1 MKHILAQSA
10 YLVVNK
16 QIAKVVGLNATVLL
30 ADLISKEGYF
40 TDRGELVEGMFFNT
54 YKNIQKDTTLT
65 EGKQK
70 TAIQILKDKG
80 LITTKLMGM
89 PAKTHFKIHENK
101 ILEILDIS
109 CTENTE
115 LVTRKTS
122 PNKNKEI
129 IIKNNNSII
138 SDIKSR
144 QIEFITE
151 VYEHDTYRTE
161 MLHEFSQY
169 WTEPNKSKTKMRYE
183 LQKTFDITRRLATWN
198 KNSKKWDKPTNSKID
213 NQLHS
218 YNEAMDI
225 VKNIKYEN

>member
-129 IIKNNNSII
+129 IIKNKDISIRRKEFDEI
-138 SDIKSR
+138 VYSSDY
-144 QIEFITE
+144 T
-151 VYEHDTYRTE
+151 TE
-161 MLHEFSQY
+161 MCSDFIMY
-169 WTEPNKSKTKMRYE
+169 WTEPNKSKTKMRFE
-183 LQKTFDITRRLATWN
+183 LQKTFDITRRLSTWN
-198 KNSKKWDKPTNSKID
+198 KNSKKWDRPTNSKID
-213 NQLHS
+213 NQLNS

-225 VKNIKYEN
+225 VKNIKYED

>member
-70 TAIQILKDKG
+70 TAIQVLKDKG

-101 ILEILDIS
+101 ILEILELS

-129 IIKNNNSII
+129 IIKNNI
-138 SDIKSR
+138 SNRYDDFQEDVFSTGHPTEICK
-144 QIEFITE
+144 EFI
-151 VYEHDTYRTE
+151 
-161 MLHEFSQY
+161 SY
-169 WTEPNKSKTKMRYE
+169 WTEPNKSKTKMRWE
-183 LQKTFDITRRLATWN
+183 LEKTFEVTRRLATWV
-198 KNSKKWDKPTNSKID
+198 KNSKKWDRPTNSKID